1 MIIFVYSF
9 LKRIINKF
17 KKLSYILLSLN
28 FAILQINFNF
38 LGLMFFL
45 GANKELMNQL
55 YSEKAIFYILLII
68 LISLISSL
76 IYLWYYFPKN
86 QGKQWSINQ
95 MWKGEIK
102 SKNAQYKTN
111 FLIIFGLSMI
121 VPSLLVE
128 SIENIFGFLLGIL
141 FSLVIPSLTIDS
153 LYAAYYVHKYPDYE

>member
-9 LKRIINKF
+9 LKKIINKF

-95 MWKGEIK
+95 MWKGEKNLRMHNIK
-102 SKNAQYKTN
+102 
-111 FLIIFGLSMI
+111 LIF
-121 VPSLLVE
+121 
-128 SIENIFGFLLGIL
+128 
-141 FSLVIPSLTIDS
+141 
-153 LYAAYYVHKYPDYE
+153 K